1 LEPPHATWDDGI
13 LCVMVNLVGIVL
25 AAAAGNP
32 WADAVVSFEP
42 GLGGSPGY
50 DMPSVALGPPERFT
64 GEGTPTPSVVSPFS
78 PAWMPDEIVS
88 IGLGGWL
95 LVSFDEPV
103 MDDPDNAF
111 GIDLIVFGNAGFTD
125 MAFPN
130 GVCGGLFGG
139 DGGEVLLSEDG
150 LTWTVVPDFDADGL
164 WPTVGW
170 IDAGPYDET
179 AGTVGADPTFPV
191 DPALDLASVSGLNHE
206 SLLEQYAGSAGGAGI
221 DIGTLGLASV
231 RFVRIEVPEDSFLA
245 VEIDAI
251 VDAGPNPDQSGD
263 GTVDVNDLL
272 IVIGNWGGGGQGD
285 VDHDGVVGVNDLLIV
300 LEAWA

>member
-1 LEPPHATWDDGI
+1 
-13 LCVMVNLVGIVL
+13 
-25 AAAAGNP
+25 
-32 WADAVVSFEP
+32 
-42 GLGGSPGY
+42 
-50 DMPSVALGPPERFT
+50 
-64 GEGTPTPSVVSPFS
+64 
-78 PAWMPDEIVS
+78 
-88 IGLGGWL
+88 GGWL

-179 AGTVGADPTFPV
+179 AGTVG
-191 DPALDLASVSGLNHE
+191 
-206 SLLEQYAGSAGGAGI
+206 
-221 DIGTLGLASV
+221 
-231 RFVRIEVPEDSFLA
+231 
-245 VEIDAI
+245 
-251 VDAGPNPDQSGD
+251 
-263 GTVDVNDLL
+263 
-272 IVIGNWGGGGQGD
+272 
-285 VDHDGVVGVNDLLIV
+285 
-300 LEAWA
+300 